1 MSNSGKQSPLGVNTL
16 GSLLQNT
23 GFRINSVAASYM
35 GSSTSVSNYTF
46 GTLCSSTCLN
56 VLTTSI
62 RRAFTDGSLNTTT
75 YNNLISIGSGS
86 IPALGNSKAPT
97 YTWTGAP
104 TWNPYLTT
112 EITSYGYARLFALQA
127 YNEFNYNGSLPVYK
141 DFLMSFMAA
150 SGFIDQSNSA
160 ILTVFNSIDFVAGTY
175 SNMNDLISADITG
188 VSLSTTVFGQDLVTS
203 GKAIDLS
210 TISTFGLPSNLLST
224 LNTYNAITPSLSL
237 ALLSSGMSVSEIS
250 DILGKVSIPSTLQQ
264 RNIYGAFMIIVGQDL
279 TDILIPLNCKT
290 QGLESLAE
298 LLNPQKLFPNSYPS
312 LTVPVY
318 NASAGPTNSKTYYP
332 IYEDGG
338 VSSRITS
345 QSFGEYLQ
353 DILPADVAIAAGA
366 FGATMRQIRNVSAIP
381 IEKFAQVVS
390 NIETTQDLSVNGTS
404 VPVDAAL
411 ANNALSLIALGS
423 GPHGTYT
430 MSNFLG
436 CMSGLPY
443 DWKTIQSLI
452 IALQTP
458 ALSSIYSAI
467 YARLISGIVL
477 NIDSDIQ
484 TLIDSANAEIA
495 AIKAAQTTKSTQL
508 NTLWNITGTQLTI
521 EQRARVNGLPELPS
535 PRVTTMSTFPT
546 IQYSFVDQIVRYAK
560 NTVPHMYAQTL
571 EAISDL
577 TGIGGQSIV
586 GMMREARNTATLMAA
601 GITLDNNIPDSLS
614 VTDQTSLIANGTI
627 QAAVSGTGI
636 PGTGM
641 PVSGILDGLELTIP
655 AILAQTDST
664 GSLLV
669 PAQYGVYDPTTNS
682 YTLTNPL
689 FGGIGQPVDTGSVSE
704 PGSFAGSL
712 YQGLLPPELNVIYTS
727 GVLLPATPTIQSA
740 IDEVVACNCDC
751 WQAV

>member
-62 RRAFTDGSLNTTT
+62 RRAFTDGSLTTTT

-86 IPALGNSKAPT
+86 IPALGNSKAST
-97 YTWTGAP
+97 YTWAGAP

-127 YNEFNYNGSLPVYK
+127 YDEFNYNGSLPVYK
-141 DFLMSFMAA
+141 DFMMSFMAA

-203 GKAIDLS
+203 GKAIDLY

-250 DILGKVSIPSTLQQ
+250 DILGKVSTPSTLQQ
-264 RNIYGAFMIIVGQDL
+264 RNIYGACMIIVGQDL

-290 QGLESLAE
+290 LGLESLAD

-332 IYEDGG
+332 IYEGAG
-338 VSSRITS
+338 VSSRITG
-345 QSFGEYLQ
+345 QTFGAYLR
-353 DILPADVAIAAGA
+353 DILPADIAIAAGA
-366 FGATMRQIRNVSAIP
+366 FGVAMMQIRNVSSIP

-390 NIETTQDLSVNGTS
+390 NIETTKDLAVNGTS

-411 ANNALSLIALGS
+411 ANTSLSLIALGS

-452 IALQTP
+452 LALQTTT
-458 ALSSIYSAI
+458 LSSIYSAI
-467 YARLISGIVL
+467 YARLISGVVL
-477 NIDSDIQ
+477 DIDIDIQ
-484 TLIDSANAEIA
+484 ALIDSANAEIA
-495 AIKAAQTTKSTQL
+495 AIKAAQPTKSTQL

-546 IQYSFVDQIVRYAK
+546 TQYSFVDQIVRYAK
-560 NTVPHMYAQTL
+560 NTQPHMYAQTL

-601 GITLDNNIPDSLS
+601 GITLDNNIPDSLP
-614 VTDQTSLIANGTI
+614 VTEQISLIANGTV
-627 QAAVSGTGI
+627 QAAVTGTGV
-636 PGTGM
+636 PGTST
-641 PVSGILDGLELTIP
+641 SGSSGLELTIP
-655 AILAQTDST
+655 AILAQTDSAGT
-664 GSLLV
+664 LLV
-669 PAQYGVYDPTTNS
+669 PEKYGVYDPTTNS
-682 YTLTNPL
+682 YALTNPL

-704 PGSFAGSL
+704 PGSFAGSP
-712 YQGLLPPELNVIYTS
+712 YQGLISPELNVIYTS

-740 IDEVVACNCDC
+740 IDEVVSCNCDC
-751 WQAV
+751 WEVV

>member
-1 MSNSGKQSPLGVNTL
+1 MAGFFQNLISSSEGAVTTGAPSPFAARGLSSGSRLI
-16 GSLLQNT
+16 GSLL
-23 GFRINSVAASYM
+23 
-35 GSSTSVSNYTF
+35 
-46 GTLCSSTCLN
+46 
-56 VLTTSI
+56 
-62 RRAFTDGSLNTTT
+62 
-75 YNNLISIGSGS
+75 
-86 IPALGNSKAPT
+86 
-97 YTWTGAP
+97 
-104 TWNPYLTT
+104 
-112 EITSYGYARLFALQA
+112 
-127 YNEFNYNGSLPVYK
+127 
-141 DFLMSFMAA
+141 
-150 SGFIDQSNSA
+150 
-160 ILTVFNSIDFVAGTY
+160 
-175 SNMNDLISADITG
+175 
-188 VSLSTTVFGQDLVTS
+188 TS
-203 GKAIDLS
+203 GRTSPEPIVINQVLS
-210 TISTFGLPSNLLST
+210 QGFG
-224 LNTYNAITPSLSL
+224 
-237 ALLSSGMSVSEIS
+237 
-250 DILGKVSIPSTLQQ
+250 
-264 RNIYGAFMIIVGQDL
+264 
-279 TDILIPLNCKT
+279 
-290 QGLESLAE
+290 
-298 LLNPQKLFPNSYPS
+298 SY
-312 LTVPVY
+312 L
-318 NASAGPTNSKTYYP
+318 K
-332 IYEDGG
+332 
-338 VSSRITS
+338 
-345 QSFGEYLQ
+345 

-390 NIETTQDLSVNGTS
+390 NIETTKDLSVNGTS
-404 VPVDAAL
+404 VPVDADL
-411 ANNALSLIALGS
+411 ANNSLSLIALGS

-452 IALQTP
+452 IALQTT

-477 NIDSDIQ
+477 DIDSDIQ
-484 TLIDSANAEIA
+484 TLINSANAEIA

-560 NTVPHMYAQTL
+560 NTEPHMYAQTL

-586 GMMREARNTATLMAA
+586 GMMREARNTATLMTA

-614 VTDQTSLIANGTI
+614 VTEQTSLIANGTI
-627 QAAVSGTGI
+627 QAAVSGTGV
-636 PGTGM
+636 PGTGI
-641 PVSGILDGLELTIP
+641 PGSSILDGLELTIP

-712 YQGLLPPELNVIYTS
+712 YQGLIPPELNVIYTS

>member
-35 GSSTSVSNYTF
+35 GSSTSASNYTF

-62 RRAFTDGSLNTTT
+62 RRAFTDGSLDTTT

-141 DFLMSFMAA
+141 DFLMSFMAS

-210 TISTFGLPSNLLST
+210 TIATFGLPSNLLST

-250 DILGKVSIPSTLQQ
+250 DILGKVSTPSTLQQ

-290 QGLESLAE
+290 SGLESLAD

-332 IYEDGG
+332 IYEGGG
-338 VSSRITS
+338 VSSRIVGS
-345 QSFGEYLQ
+345 
-353 DILPADVAIAAGA
+353 
-366 FGATMRQIRNVSAIP
+366 
-381 IEKFAQVVS
+381 
-390 NIETTQDLSVNGTS
+390 SV
-404 VPVDAAL
+404 
-411 ANNALSLIALGS
+411 
-423 GPHGTYT
+423 
-430 MSNFLG
+430 
-436 CMSGLPY
+436 
-443 DWKTIQSLI
+443 
-452 IALQTP
+452 
-458 ALSSIYSAI
+458 
-467 YARLISGIVL
+467 
-477 NIDSDIQ
+477 
-484 TLIDSANAEIA
+484 
-495 AIKAAQTTKSTQL
+495 
-508 NTLWNITGTQLTI
+508 
-521 EQRARVNGLPELPS
+521 
-535 PRVTTMSTFPT
+535 
-546 IQYSFVDQIVRYAK
+546 
-560 NTVPHMYAQTL
+560 
-571 EAISDL
+571 
-577 TGIGGQSIV
+577 TGIGQ
-586 GMMREARNTATLMAA
+586 
-601 GITLDNNIPDSLS
+601 
-614 VTDQTSLIANGTI
+614 
-627 QAAVSGTGI
+627 
-636 PGTGM
+636 
-641 PVSGILDGLELTIP
+641 
-655 AILAQTDST
+655 
-664 GSLLV
+664 
-669 PAQYGVYDPTTNS
+669 
-682 YTLTNPL
+682 
-689 FGGIGQPVDTGSVSE
+689 
-704 PGSFAGSL
+704 
-712 YQGLLPPELNVIYTS
+712 
-727 GVLLPATPTIQSA
+727 
-740 IDEVVACNCDC
+740 
-751 WQAV
+751 